1 MGFNRKSDF
10 IIGDDS
16 SYNLSSFLECL
27 QKTYAGVGIYDLM
40 NFSNTGIPGIKAG
53 AVVDVQGTLYVLDAD
68 TQAVYRDSGGTVS
81 ALSGAP
87 DGDYY
92 LALIDA
98 GETVTIAALLISA
111 TTIARSAAYAGYY
124 ETGTTNRILGG
135 FTKTGTSYSAK
146 WRYLYQTHED
156 SYVKVTSD
164 GVYLTANDVSA
175 DVVTA
180 NTLTVVNISASGQT
194 HLAKYKQTYHELN
207 AEFLPS
213 NTNGFVVTSPCI
225 IYMTYQN
232 FFPGATYGIAVKVGS
247 SQYTIDYVEGRAFM
261 LLPGRYIATTNNTK
275 IIVLNACHNILADV
289 MYNL

>member
-87 DGDYY
+87 DGEYY

-98 GETVTIAALLISA
+98 GETVTIAALMISA

-156 SYVKVTSD
+156 NYVKVTSD

-180 NTLTVVNISASGQT
+180 NTLTVGNISASGQT
-194 HLAKYKQTYHELN
+194 HLAKYKQTYHEIN
-207 AEFLPS
+207 EPFVPS
-213 NTNGFVVTSPCI
+213 YTNGFVVTSPCI
-225 IYMTYQN
+225 VWLYALYVN
-232 FFPGATYGIAVKVGS
+232 SPYGIAIKIGS
-247 SQYTIDYVEGRAFM
+247 AQYPIPYTPGQALM
-261 LLPGRYIATTNNTK
+261 LLPSRYIATTSQTGLS
-275 IIVLNACHNILADV
+275 VLIACHDTLEDV
-289 MYNL
+289 IYNL

>member
-16 SYNLSSFLECL
+16 SYNLSSCLECL

-81 ALSGAP
+81 AISGAP

-111 TTIARSAAYAGYY
+111 TTISRSASYAGYY

-135 FTKTGTSYSAK
+135 FTKAGSSYSAK

-180 NTLTVVNISASGQT
+180 NTLTVGNISASGQT
-194 HLAKYKQTYHELN
+194 LLAKHKQTYHEIN
-207 AEFLPS
+207 QQITQGA
-213 NTNGFVVTSPCI
+213 NGFVVTSPCVCAI
-225 IYMTYQN
+225 ASLPY
-232 FFPGATYGIAVKVGS
+232 PGAPTPYISAKLGVAKYKMNLQ
-247 SQYTIDYVEGRAFM
+247 SQQSFVLTPGVYYIDNAIVTILYAS
-261 LLPGRYIATTNNTK
+261 
-275 IIVLNACHNILADV
+275 HNQIEDV
-289 MYNL
+289 YYAI